1 LFIYVNFCGGFSKY
15 SSTISRLLVGFFPHP
30 ILPLRLVSPRSIN
43 LNTLINFHG
52 SFFFYPNI
60 SFFVLGA
67 LIAAKTK
74 KKQQFN
80 YNNKQQTATNTSG
93 ISEIDIVTLCNL

>member
-1 LFIYVNFCGGFSKY
+1 
-15 SSTISRLLVGFFPHP
+15 
-30 ILPLRLVSPRSIN
+30 
-43 LNTLINFHG
+43 
-52 SFFFYPNI
+52 
-60 SFFVLGA
+60 VLGA